1 MQAILKKDLHP
12 LGQKGQAV
20 QVKPGYFRNFLF
32 PQGLAVAATRKL
44 LVKAAEV
51 NQKVQE
57 EQVRLKKEAEK
68 LRETLRETSIHI
80 KEKLTKKGTLFAKVS
95 AKEIAQAIEAQAK
108 IVVRPDQIVLA
119 AAIKTIGTFEV
130 DVKLPSGVNARVRII
145 IEGVE

>member
-12 LGQKGQAV
+12 LVQKGQAV

-32 PQGLAVAATRKL
+32 PQGLAVAATKKL

-57 EQVRLKKEAEK
+57 EQARLKREAEK
-68 LRETLRETSIHI
+68 LRETLKETTLKL

-95 AKEIAQAIEAQAK
+95 AKEIAQALEAQAN
-108 IVVRPDQIVLA
+108 VSVRPDQVVLA
-119 AAIKTIGTFEV
+119 APIKNTGTFEV
-130 DVKLPSGVNARVRII
+130 DVKLSSNVTARVRLVV
-145 IEGVE
+145 EGVE

>member
-32 PQGLAVAATRKL
+32 PQGLAVAATKKL

-57 EQVRLKKEAEK
+57 EQARLKREAEK
-68 LRETLRETSIHI
+68 LRETLKETTLKL

-95 AKEIAQAIEAQAK
+95 AKEIAQALEAQAN
-108 IVVRPDQIVLA
+108 VSVRPDQVVLA
-119 AAIKTIGTFEV
+119 APIKNTGTFEV
-130 DVKLPSGVNARVRII
+130 DVKLSSNVTARVRLVV
-145 IEGVE
+145 EGVE